1 MAVYCLQKTKHYQY
15 NLALQ
20 SRHSAERGFCIPKG
34 GIAVKIICTKEE
46 FALLVRNCW
55 HDYADEECKSC
66 WFCAICSQMNAVSE
80 TEIMSCIDDI
90 CVIEDGE

>member
-1 MAVYCLQKTKHYQY
+1 M
-15 NLALQ
+15 
-20 SRHSAERGFCIPKG
+20 
-34 GIAVKIICTKEE
+34 KIICTKDE
-46 FALLVRNCW
+46 FAFLVRNCW
-55 HDYADEECKSC
+55 HDYADEECNNC